1 MRWNRGRKP
10 VSERRWYHYVIAI
23 LILAAGWD
31 ALAIYLQMPAFPRL
45 GEALLSFVKGMAGGP
60 LLKHFGVS
68 LYRVGVSTAVSLVA
82 GVPLGLYLG
91 RSGGPIGSVLVY
103 LTHPVPKVVF
113 LPVILVALGI
123 GDLAKIFLITL
134 VIFFQIVVTV
144 MDAAA
149 AVNPGLIRSVQSL
162 GGGEWA
168 VYRHVILPGALP
180 AIFTSL
186 RLATG
191 TAVAV
196 LFFAE
201 TYATQLG
208 LGSLVWDAWSARA
221 FDLMFAGVMAMGLMG
236 FGFYVLL
243 DWMERL
249 TCPWA
254 AAQRRGIR
262 G

>member
-1 MRWNRGRKP
+1 MAK
-10 VSERRWYHYVIAI
+10 RRWYHYLVA
-23 LILAAGWD
+23 LGILAAFWQGLAV
-31 ALAIYLQMPAFPRL
+31 ALKLPALP
-45 GEALLSFVKGMAGGP
+45 GVGDALLSFARGMAGGP

-68 LYRVGVSTAVSLVA
+68 LYRVGIATLISLLL

-113 LPVILVALGI
+113 LPVILVVLGI
-123 GDLAKIFLITL
+123 GDTAKIVLIAL
-134 VIFFQIVVTV
+134 VIFFQILVTV

-149 AVNPGLIRSVQSL
+149 AVSPGLIRSVQSL

-168 VYRHVILPGALP
+168 VYRHVILPACLP
-180 AIFTSL
+180 AIFTAL

-221 FDLMFAGVMAMGLMG
+221 FDTMFAGVMAMGVMG
-236 FGFYVLL
+236 FGFYVAL
-243 DWMERL
+243 DWAERL
-249 TCPWA
+249 LCPWTA
-254 AAQRRGIR
+254 SQRKATAR
-262 G
+262 